1 MQESQPS
8 VVDRLYSDFK
18 LIIEQIDLSE
28 ISLRNSAEEIFQKSL
43 CVAIGSYFERRIAA
57 IVLEFVGRSSVYSV
71 LVTEFVRNKA
81 ISRQYHTYFQWNSA
95 NANKFFSLFGAEFR
109 AYMSEYVSEN
119 PEYGDAIKAF
129 MQVGGIRNE
138 VAHNFEYVSIDA
150 TADEIYELYR
160 KALLFVDQ
168 IPLRFDEFAQ
178 RQRQD

>member
-43 CVAIGSYFERRIAA
+43 YVAIGSYFERRIGA
-57 IVLEFVGRSSVYSV
+57 IVLELVGRSSGDSA

-81 ISRQYHTYFQWNSA
+81 ISRQYYTYFDWDKA

-119 PEYGDAIKAF
+119 PEYGDAIRAF
-129 MQVGGIRNE
+129 MRVGDVRNE
-138 VAHNFEYVSIDA
+138 VAHNFEHVSID
-150 TADEIYELYR
+150 TTTGDIYELY
-160 KALLFVDQ
+160 KSALLFVDQ
-168 IPLRFDEFAQ
+168 IPRRFDEFAQ
-178 RQRQD
+178 RQRQG

>member
-1 MQESQPS
+1 MYESQPS

-43 CVAIGSYFERRIAA
+43 YVAIGSYFERRIGT
-57 IVLEFVGRSSVYSV
+57 IVLELVGESAIHSR
-71 LVTEFVRNKA
+71 LATEFVQNKA

-95 NANKFFSLFGAEFR
+95 NANSFLGLFGAEFK
-109 AYMSEYVSEN
+109 AYMSEYAGEN
-119 PEYGDAIKAF
+119 PEYRDAIRAF
-129 MQVGGIRNE
+129 MQVGGIRND

-168 IPLRFDEFAQ
+168 IPQRFDEFAQ
-178 RQRQD
+178 RQKQD

>member
-1 MQESQPS
+1 MYESQPS

-18 LIIEQIDLSE
+18 LIIEQIDVSE

-57 IVLEFVGRSSVYSV
+57 VVLDFVGRSSGDSA

-81 ISRQYHTYFQWNSA
+81 ISRQYYTYFNWKGA
-95 NANKFFSLFGAEFR
+95 NANSFFSLFGADFK
-109 AYMSEYVSEN
+109 AYMSEYVSNN
-119 PEYGDAIKAF
+119 PEYGDAIRAF

-150 TADEIYELYR
+150 TTDEIYELYR
-160 KALLFVDQ
+160 KARLFVDQ
-168 IPLRFDEFAQ
+168 IPQRFDEFAQ
-178 RQRQD
+178 RQRQG